1 MERLTF
7 APLKEYPAIMFSR
20 RIIPLLLCLL
30 IAGGR
35 VAAQAVP
42 DTSLNSGVVPDSL
55 ADRKAAELEERTKVK
70 VIEESAAS
78 TGQAKD
84 NIIIKKGAFQP
95 NPKKSALFS
104 AILPGS
110 GQLYNRQ
117 YWKTGLI
124 YAGVGVAGYFLVDNT
139 QKYRKYRKAYVERLS
154 NPNYQ
159 DEFTGLWS
167 PDQTVTNLQTL
178 QNTYKK
184 YLDLTY
190 LLTGVGYVLQVID
203 ALAFAHLKNFDI
215 SQDLSMRLQ
224 PVTTPNGGAGLGLVV
239 HFK

>member
-1 MERLTF
+1 MYFFRLVLLSAF
-7 APLKEYPAIMFSR
+7 
-20 RIIPLLLCLL
+20 LLL
-30 IAGGR
+30 AGQSSF
-35 VAAQAVP
+35 AQAVP
-42 DTSLNSGVVPDSL
+42 DTSLNSGVVSDSL
-55 ADRKAAELEERTKVK
+55 ADKKAAELEERTKVD
-70 VIEESAAS
+70 VISESAAS
-78 TGQAKD
+78 STTGRDHLVVKA
-84 NIIIKKGAFQP
+84 GFQP

-117 YWKTGLI
+117 YWKVGLV
-124 YAGVGVAGYFLVDNT
+124 YAGIGVAGYFLIDNT
-139 QKYRKYRKAYVERLS
+139 RQYRKYRKAYVERLS

-167 PDQTVTNLQTL
+167 PEQTVTNLQTL

-190 LLTGVGYVLQVID
+190 LISGIGYVLQVID

-215 SQDLSMRLQ
+215 SHDISLRFRAV
-224 PVTTPNGGAGLGLVV
+224 PEPNGGAGIGLVMQ
-239 HFK
+239 FK